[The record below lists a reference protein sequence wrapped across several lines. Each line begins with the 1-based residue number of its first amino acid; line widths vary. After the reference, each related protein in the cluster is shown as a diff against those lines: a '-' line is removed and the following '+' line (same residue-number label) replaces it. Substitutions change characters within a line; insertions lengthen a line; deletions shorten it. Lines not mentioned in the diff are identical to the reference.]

1 MIPVKILIKRVKK
14 QATFSVRNDHG
25 TLVLICISRLYFALR
40 SIEIVKNV
48 CAHKSSKHISL
59 GFHIVT
65 PISDY

>member
-48 CAHKSSKHISL
+48 
-59 GFHIVT
+59 V
-65 PISDY
+65 PINLSNTSA